1 MIFTL
6 SKDQNQNCLVPEKS
20 VSISKADKTFI
31 CVTGHSIPD
40 MVRLVVDTLLNQE
53 TDPQL
58 ENRTR
63 EWTRAARAG
72 RVAHGIFPNA
82 RN

>member
-1 MIFTL
+1 MIP
-6 SKDQNQNCLVPEKS
+6 KKS
-20 VSISKADKTFI
+20 VSISKADITFI
-31 CVTGHSIPD
+31 CDTGHSIPD

-53 TDPQL
+53 TDPRL

-72 RVAHGIFPNA
+72 RVGHGIFPNA
-82 RN
+82 QNWKDTRNQGVKV